1 MHYLNK
7 PVAAICLAVAATVAH
22 AEEAAF
28 DFNIPAQPVSQVLSA
43 LAKQTGLQPF
53 YTEDSVKGIQSAGV
67 KGRYSLREAVA
78 KALAGTGL
86 TFQFTAEK
94 AVAIKAAN
102 AEKISEL
109 PAVEVRGE
117 ATPSYHVKKASTATK
132 TNIPIMDTPF
142 SVQVISREVMED
154 QQIVN
159 MKNVIRNVSGIVSTG
174 QADYDGIRI
183 RGFANDG
190 VTTVYRNG
198 LRIRRTHNT
207 LTNVENIEVLKGPAG
222 AIYGRIEPGGMVNMV
237 MKKPQ
242 EDTRYSIQQQIGSF
256 NMYQTTAEATGALN
270 EDKTLLYRV
279 DLDYKSDDTF
289 VDHTSSKRS
298 LISPVITWQPS
309 TQTEVNFN
317 IEQQKEKMRG
327 YWTGIP
333 IVNGRPADLP
343 VNRYYGFNDNE
354 YAKLDKTII
363 AFDWSHKFND
373 DWMLKQRFHTYSLD
387 YQFIN
392 TSSPGTVAADGR
404 TLSRFVFFDPIDNT
418 KGTATSLD
426 LTGAF
431 NGFGIKHDVL
441 LGTDYYKEVVEQN
454 QNSSLAPFA
463 YRTIDIFNPV
473 YTPIN
478 PQVATNNWIK
488 IFAQWNGI
496 YFQDQM
502 TLTPQWKLLLGGR
515 WDDATAWRGASAASL
530 AAAEVAK
537 VGAKDTKFSPRVGL
551 VYQPQTWLTVY
562 GNYSESMG
570 GANTGTS
577 ASGAFFAPEL
587 AQQKEIGFKTEIF
600 DKKLVTNVALY
611 DLTKQNVKTKDLANP
626 AFSIAAGEVRNR
638 GLEVDVTGNIT
649 HALSV
654 VATYAYTDSKIT
666 KDNNGVQGKVF
677 YGIPKHIGSLWGK
690 YALGG
695 DMQGLSVGAGLVG
708 NGQNYAD
715 NANTQILPGFVR
727 MDAMLAY
734 RFKGGASSM
743 MTAQLNMTNV
753 MGIRYYTPGG
763 GYGGGS
769 AYPGAPRTIVA
780 SIKADF

>member
-43 LAKQTGLQPF
+43 LSKQTGLQPF

-159 MKNVIRNVSGIVSTG
+159 MKNAIRNVSGIVSGG
-174 QADYDGIRI
+174 QADYDGVRI
-183 RGFANDG
+183 RGFINDG
-190 VTTVYRNG
+190 ATTVYRNG

-222 AIYGRIEPGGMVNMV
+222 AIYGRIEPGGMINMV

-242 EDTRYSIQQQIGSF
+242 EDTHYSIQQQIGSF

-270 EDKTLLYRV
+270 EDKTLLYRM
-279 DLDYKSDDTF
+279 DFDYKSDDTF
-289 VDHTSSKRS
+289 VDTVYSKRS
-298 LISPVITWQPS
+298 LISPVITWRPS

-317 IEQQKEKMRG
+317 IEQQKEKMR
-327 YWTGIP
+327 YWAGIP
-333 IVNGRPADLP
+333 IVNGRPADIP
-343 VNRYYGFNDNE
+343 VNRYLGFNDPNE
-354 YAKLDKTII
+354 YARMDKTII

-373 DWMLKQRFHTYSLD
+373 DWMLKQRFHTYHLD
-387 YQFIN
+387 YAFIN
-392 TSSPGTVAADGR
+392 TFDTSGGVAADGR
-404 TLSRFVFFDPIDNT
+404 TMTRGLYYDPYDDT
-418 KGTATSLD
+418 RGYATSFD
-426 LTGAF
+426 LTGSF

-441 LGTDYYKEVVEQN
+441 LGTDYYKELVKQN
-454 QNSSLAPFA
+454 QYSGLAPLP
-463 YRTIDIFNPV
+463 YRTIDIFNPI

-478 PQVATNNWIK
+478 PQVATNAWRETL
-488 IFAQWNGI
+488 ASWNGI

-502 TLTPQWKLLLGGR
+502 ALSPQWKLLVGGR
-515 WDDATAWRGASAASL
+515 WDDATAWSGSSPVSF
-530 AAAEVAK
+530 AAAEAAK
-537 VGAKDTKFSPRVGL
+537 VSVKDTKFSPRAGL

-587 AQQKEIGFKTEIF
+587 AQQKEIGFKTEMF

-626 AFSIAAGEVRNR
+626 AFSIATGEVKNK
-638 GLEVDVTGNIT
+638 GLEVDVTGNLT
-649 HALSV
+649 RALSV
-654 VATYAYTDSKIT
+654 VATYSYIDSKIT
-666 KDNNGVQGKVF
+666 KSNLGDQGNVF
-677 YGIPKHIGSLWGK
+677 FSVPHHSGSLWGK

-695 DMQGLSVGAGLVG
+695 DMHNLSVGAGAVG
-708 NGQNYAD
+708 VGQHYAN
-715 NANTQILPGFVR
+715 NANTQIVPGFVR

-734 RFKGGASSM
+734 RFKGAASSM
-743 MTAQLNMTNV
+743 MTAQLNVTNV
-753 MGIRYYTPGG
+753 MGIRYYTPS
-763 GYGGGS
+763 GYGGGNVV
-769 AYPGAPRTIVA
+769 PGAPRTIVA
-780 SIKADF
+780 SLKADF